1 MSEVRRFKTTPKSC
15 RITDPFSL
23 RSRLISDPFPIY
35 YRGNPRQ
42 YPRASPYHCRPPR
55 YTKRNPSRFLF
66 GVKFAQH
73 LARRVEIGGLSLG
86 AKMADPCTDGSKAGC
101 RVCVGRTLRLIL
113 GKLVLLPEF
122 GLAFRCWRRKRVIM
136 RLQMQNY
143 KKYCIFARLWA
154 EKITESCKIV
164 CKYGKFFVHL
174 QQILRQKP
182 YKHIRL
188 TPLYNYLCHNHH
200 RPARAQPSTRRLVL

>member
-1 MSEVRRFKTTPKSC
+1 MCKIRSTSCPEGRTRRPQPRC
-15 RITDPFSL
+15 EDSL
-23 RSRLISDPFPIY
+23 SV
-35 YRGNPRQ
+35 YRRKQ
-42 YPRASPYHCRPPR
+42 SW
-55 YTKRNPSRFLF
+55 
-66 GVKFAQH
+66 
-73 LARRVEIGGLSLG
+73 LSSL
-86 AKMADPCTDGSKAGC
+86 SW
-101 RVCVGRTLRLIL
+101 RTLRLIL

-143 KKYCIFARLWA
+143 KKYCTFARLWA